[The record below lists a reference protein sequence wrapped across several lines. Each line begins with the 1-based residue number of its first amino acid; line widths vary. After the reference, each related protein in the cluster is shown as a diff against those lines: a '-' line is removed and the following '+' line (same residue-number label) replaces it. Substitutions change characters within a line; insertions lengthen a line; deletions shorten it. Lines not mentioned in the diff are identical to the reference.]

1 MNVIRKILILEDE
14 KLNSERIQRL
24 MLKIRPNLEI
34 VGILAS
40 VKKAV
45 DWLSEN
51 ESPDLIIMDIQLA
64 DGLSFE
70 IFNLTDVKCP
80 VIFTTAYDEYAVKAF
95 KYNSVDYL
103 LKPIEEEE
111 LKAAIMKYEN
121 TVQQPYQQ
129 HALIEG
135 LLAHLQPKEYR
146 KRFLLPYRDGYRK
159 INVAD
164 VAFFYSHMNVNF
176 AILFN
181 GERVVVQQTLET
193 LEQELDPKDFFRAN
207 RQYIVHINSI
217 EKVHNFFNGKLKL
230 KVKSSTADTDIIV
243 SRIKA
248 PLFKMWLDY

>member
-1 MNVIRKILILEDE
+1 MNVIGKILILEDE
-14 KLNSERIQRL
+14 KINSQRIQRL
-24 MLKIRPNLEI
+24 MLKIRPNMEI
-34 VGILAS
+34 VGVLAS

-45 DWLSEN
+45 DWLAEN

-70 IFNLTDVKCP
+70 VFNLTDVKCP

-103 LKPIEEEE
+103 LKPVEEEE
-111 LKAAIMKYEN
+111 LEAAITKFEN
-121 TVQQPYQQ
+121 SAQKPYQQ
-129 HALIEG
+129 QVLIEG
-135 LLAHLQPKEYR
+135 LLAQIQPKAYR

-159 INVAD
+159 INIEE
-164 VAFFYSHMNVNF
+164 VAFFYTHMNINS

-181 GERVVVQQTLET
+181 GEKVVVQQTLET

-217 EKVHNFFNGKLKL
+217 DKVHNFFNGKLKL
-230 KVKSSTADTDIIV
+230 EVKNSTDIIV

-248 PLFKMWLDY
+248 PLFKIWLDY

>member
-1 MNVIRKILILEDE
+1 MNIIGKILILEDE
-14 KLNSERIQRL
+14 KLNAERIQRL
-24 MLKIRPNLEI
+24 MGRIRPNMEI
-34 VGILAS
+34 VGVLAS

-45 DWLSEN
+45 EWLVEN
-51 ESPDLIIMDIQLA
+51 KSPDLIIMDIQLA

-70 IFNLTDVKCP
+70 VFNLTDVKCP

-103 LKPIEEEE
+103 LKPVEEDE
-111 LKAAIMKYEN
+111 LEAAITKFEN
-121 TVQQPYQQ
+121 SVQQPYQQ
-129 HALIEG
+129 QALIEG
-135 LLAHLQPKEYR
+135 LLAHIQPKVYR

-159 INVAD
+159 INVED
-164 VAFFYSHMNVNF
+164 VALFYTHMNNNC

-181 GERVVVQQTLET
+181 GERVVVPQTLEA

-230 KVKSSTADTDIIV
+230 KVKSSTDTDIIV